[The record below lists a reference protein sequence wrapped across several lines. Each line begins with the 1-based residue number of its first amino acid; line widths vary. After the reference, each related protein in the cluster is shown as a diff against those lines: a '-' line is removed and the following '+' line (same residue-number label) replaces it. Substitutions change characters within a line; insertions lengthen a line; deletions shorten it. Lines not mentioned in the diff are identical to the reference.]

1 MLQYRPLLKVS
12 YFAITIIIIIMQLII
27 FICTVHRATLNNDRP
42 MTNNARRVVL
52 SGDKVADEVKDSIVF
67 LLLAELVALNSIISR
82 RVEFKNYTYKG
93 RARQQHENVPSFA
106 N

>member
-67 LLLAELVALNSIISR
+67 LLALNSIISR